1 MTTGSPTEQEK
12 MMPIS
17 DKHVAILAEDD
28 YQELELH
35 YPRLRLIEAGA
46 RVSVLGA
53 GKDVYHSARGY
64 AVEPDADA
72 SKVNADDFDAVVIP
86 GGMAPDRMRRHA
98 AMVDLVRNS
107 SEAGKPVAWICHAG
121 WVPVSADIVRGRR
134 VTSFGSI
141 RDDMVNAGAEWVDEA
156 VVVDGNLIS
165 SRVPDDLPAFCRAIL
180 EALDAD

>member
-1 MTTGSPTEQEK
+1 
-12 MMPIS
+12 
-17 DKHVAILAEDD
+17 
-28 YQELELH
+28 
-35 YPRLRLIEAGA
+35 
-46 RVSVLGA
+46 
-53 GKDVYHSARGY
+53 
-64 AVEPDADA
+64 
-72 SKVNADDFDAVVIP
+72 
-86 GGMAPDRMRRHA
+86 
-98 AMVDLVRNS
+98 MVDLVRNS

-180 EALDAD
+180 KALDAD